1 MQLTKKRLQIPRKY
15 KNRDE
20 KCWENLKQRRNL
32 KKKKMSP
39 SWGETEKCVVN
50 RLHVDYKEVMAVM

>member
-1 MQLTKKRLQIPRKY
+1 MKSA
-15 KNRDE
+15 E
-20 KCWENLKQRRNL
+20 KTWSKEGI